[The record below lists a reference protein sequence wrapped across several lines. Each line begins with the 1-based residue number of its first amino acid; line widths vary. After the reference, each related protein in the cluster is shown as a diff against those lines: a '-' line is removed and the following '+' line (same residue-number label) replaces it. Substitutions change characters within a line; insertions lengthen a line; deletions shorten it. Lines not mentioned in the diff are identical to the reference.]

1 MGKVSH
7 LSDAREAK
15 IDRDSDIAKRL
26 ITQAIRVWEQMT
38 SVLTIWAKEIN
49 DPEQLKALVDIVKQI
64 AHDTIVDAAIEIEV
78 ARNLYRI
85 ELPDNIQER

>member
-1 MGKVSH
+1 
-7 LSDAREAK
+7 
-15 IDRDSDIAKRL
+15 
-26 ITQAIRVWEQMT
+26 
-38 SVLTIWAKEIN
+38 
-49 DPEQLKALVDIVKQI
+49 VKQI